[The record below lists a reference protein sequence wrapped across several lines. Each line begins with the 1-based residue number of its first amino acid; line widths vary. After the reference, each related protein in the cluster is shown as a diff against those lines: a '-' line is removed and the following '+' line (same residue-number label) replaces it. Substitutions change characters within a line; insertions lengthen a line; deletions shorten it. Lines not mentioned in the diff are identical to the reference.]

1 MAFIDWATHVY
12 IDDRQKKQ
20 WCELSKTQKDILVE
34 LFFATQEHEAE
45 SLVMWIITYGELVTE
60 SSTYRP
66 YAMEIILGRSC
77 FVKVLTL
84 WFLLRCNKLLSI
96 SLSLHTISF

>member
-1 MAFIDWATHVY
+1 MAFINWATHVY

-45 SLVMWIITYGELVTE
+45 SLVMWIITYGELVYK
-60 SSTYRP
+60 SSTHRP
-66 YAMEIILGRSC
+66 YAMETILSRSYKEVY
-77 FVKVLTL
+77 FFQDVVIHSVTL
-84 WFLLRCNKLLSI
+84 IMNHKFSCTRA
-96 SLSLHTISF
+96 